1 MQIRNKRQLEEYSYI
16 YNYPKAGKQ
25 ENSATV
31 HHQDLFALHLV
42 RFVQDYESWSL
53 EDGS

>member
-1 MQIRNKRQLEEYSYI
+1 MQIRNKKQLEEYSYI
-16 YNYPKAGKQ
+16 YNYPKEGKQ

-42 RFVQDYESWSL
+42 RFVQDYES
-53 EDGS
+53 